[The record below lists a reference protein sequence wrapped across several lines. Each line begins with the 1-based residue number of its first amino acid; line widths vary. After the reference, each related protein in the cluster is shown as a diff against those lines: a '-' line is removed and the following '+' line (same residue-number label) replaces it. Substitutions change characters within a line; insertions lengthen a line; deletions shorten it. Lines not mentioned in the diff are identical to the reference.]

1 MGWFDGVR
9 KLRDGI
15 RLIRDPK
22 ALVDSDL
29 GKAAKQH
36 VDEYVRQKME
46 EARTVAGGLAEETLQ
61 KVKSEATLFLD
72 VIEARIDAKLAE
84 IEQKLEVRLQR
95 ELYWK
100 LIGLRWTLLF
110 VVLMAVVSL
119 VYVILRRKF
128 GAG

>member
-1 MGWFDGVR
+1 MGWFDGVK

-15 RLIRDPK
+15 RLLRDPK
-22 ALVDSDL
+22 ALVESDV
-29 GKAAKQH
+29 GKAAKAQ

-46 EARTVAGGLAEETLQ
+46 EARLVAGGLAEETLQ
-61 KVKSEATLFLD
+61 RVKSEATLFLD
-72 VIEARIDAKLAE
+72 VIEGRIDAKLAE
-84 IEQKLEVRLQR
+84 IERKLEERLHR

-100 LIGLRWTLLF
+100 LVGLRWTLIF

-119 VYVILRRKF
+119 AYVVLRKRY

>member
-1 MGWFDGVR
+1 MGWLDGVR
-9 KLRDGI
+9 KLRDGY
-15 RLIRDPK
+15 RLFRDPK
-22 ALVDSDL
+22 ALIDSDL
-29 GKAAKQH
+29 GKVAKQH
-36 VDEYVRQKME
+36 VDEYVRQKMV

-84 IEQKLEVRLQR
+84 IEQKLEARLQR

-100 LIGLRWTLLF
+100 LVALRWTLLF
-110 VVLMAVVSL
+110 VVLMSVVSL
-119 VYVILRRKF
+119 AYIVLRRRL